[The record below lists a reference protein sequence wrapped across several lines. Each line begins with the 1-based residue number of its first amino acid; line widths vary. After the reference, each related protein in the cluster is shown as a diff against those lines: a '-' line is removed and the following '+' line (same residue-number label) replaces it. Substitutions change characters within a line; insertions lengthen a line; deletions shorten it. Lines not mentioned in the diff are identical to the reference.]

1 MNLNATTIFTKWTA
15 FRLLLCLSMFI
26 FPLSAQ
32 ANTSVKLTDW
42 FAYQDTKTVG
52 WTFDVI
58 DTEHIQITRDKSL
71 ATTPATPS
79 ANVMVIYR
87 KKSSAYDIAIS
98 QVLKVFEQ
106 RGVNAE
112 FNVVF
117 IGKDVENV
125 LSALQTAESNNV
137 DLLVS
142 MGSST
147 TRSLLRNYSNGKI
160 PVVTVTSKDPVLM
173 GQLEDYQSGSGTN
186 VAFTSLNASA
196 ETLFQYL
203 LRLNPDVQNLAILYA
218 EQNESAVLTQF
229 QPMKEISGDYNI
241 QIFDIG
247 VKNRDDAANE
257 LQMMLPN
264 AINRMKETD
273 PDLSKSMIW
282 LTGSTSVFQQIRL
295 INELAQDIPVLS
307 AVTNVVKEGED
318 SAVVSIG
325 IGFESNAH
333 LAAIYMLDIL
343 NGANP
348 GEMPVG
354 VVTPPDIAINFRIA
368 HKIGMKIPFDF
379 LEIAS
384 FVYDKNGNPV
394 RVSGQNL
401 F

>member
-1 MNLNATTIFTKWTA
+1 MKLNLNSLKYGSIGLISLSFLILFFFSTTSKA
-15 FRLLLCLSMFI
+15 DAL
-26 FPLSAQ
+26 
-32 ANTSVKLTDW
+32 VKLTEW
-42 FAYQDTKTVG
+42 FAYQDTKTEG
-52 WTFDVI
+52 WSFSVLDPQ
-58 DTEHIQITRDKSL
+58 HIQIVRDQNFL
-71 ATTPATPS
+71 ATSSEPAQKI
-79 ANVMVIYR
+79 MVIYR
-87 KKSSAYDIAIS
+87 KRSSAYDIAIS

-106 RGVNAE
+106 RAINAE
-112 FNVVF
+112 LNVVF
-117 IGKDVENV
+117 IGKEVEHV
-125 LSALQTAESNNV
+125 MAALQTAENEKY

-147 TRSLLRNYSNGKI
+147 TRSLIRNYSNGKI
-160 PVVTVTSKDPVLM
+160 PVVTITSKDPVLM
-173 GQLEDYQSGSGTN
+173 GQLADYKSGSGTN

-203 LRLNPDVQNLAILYA
+203 LRLNPDIKNLAILYA

-229 QPMKEISGDYNI
+229 QPMKELSGAYNI
-241 QIFDIG
+241 QIYDVG
-247 VKNRDDAANE
+247 VKNREEAASE
-257 LQMMLPN
+257 LQTMLPDVVN
-264 AINRMKETD
+264 QMKASD

-282 LTGSTSVFQQIRL
+282 LTGSTSVFQEIKL
-295 INELAQDIPVLS
+295 INKLAGRIPVLS

-343 NGANP
+343 NGADP
-348 GEMPVG
+348 GKMPVG
-354 VVTPPDIAINFRIA
+354 VVTPPDISINFHIA

-384 FVYDKNGNPV
+384 FVYDKDGNPV
-394 RVSGQNL
+394 RISGQNL